1 MRYAARALGWA
12 TKILWILIIV
22 FSATAVYSVMNIR
35 MSLGQPQIFP
45 SSGFIVV
52 SVPLFVNNTGLYD
65 LSELNM
71 TVAVM
76 DYNGSLV
83 STSATFVP
91 SIPRGSSIE
100 TAHNVSMSLDDITS
114 KLLDYLFNDTVFNV
128 DLSAKLNFAR
138 AIPFQASMNMTIP
151 WGAPLY
157 NFSIGQISYNYLNL
171 THQELI
177 IPISF
182 ENHSPYFGVDGFM
195 QVKIYNDND
204 ELLGFTVSDLNVP
217 SHSSYNSQVEIVV
230 DVSKI
235 TGSGEVR
242 FYFEISGL
250 SFGPVVM
257 PYG

>member
-1 MRYAARALGWA
+1 MRYAVRALGWA
-12 TKILWILIIV
+12 TKILWILIVV
-22 FSATAVYSVMNIR
+22 FAASVVYSASNVR
-35 MSLGQPQIFP
+35 MGFGQPQIFF
-45 SSGFIVV
+45 SSGFMVI

-83 STSATFVP
+83 STSTTFVP

-100 TAHNVSMSLDDITS
+100 TAHNVSMSLDDIAS
-114 KLLDYLFNDTVFNV
+114 ELLNYLFNDTVFNV
-128 DLSAKLNFAR
+128 NMSLKLNFAH
-138 AIPFQASMNMTIP
+138 AIPFQVSTNMTMP

-157 NFSIGQISYNYLNL
+157 NFSIGKISYNYLNL

-182 ENHSPYFGVDGFM
+182 ENHSPYFGVDGTM
-195 QVKIYNDND
+195 QVEIYNSNG
-204 ELLGFTVSDLNVP
+204 ELLGSSASDLNVP
-217 SHSSYNSQVEIVV
+217 SHSSYDGQVEMIVES
-230 DVSKI
+230 SKI

-242 FYFEISGL
+242 FYFETSAFSI
-250 SFGPVVM
+250 GPVVM

>member
-1 MRYAARALGWA
+1 MRYVVRALGWA
-12 TKILWILIIV
+12 TKILWILMVV
-22 FSATAVYSVMNIR
+22 FAATAVYSALNVR
-35 MSLGQPQIFP
+35 MGFGQPQVFF
-45 SSGFIVV
+45 SSGFMVI

-83 STSATFVP
+83 STSTTFVP

-100 TAHNVSMSLDDITS
+100 TAHNVSMSLNDTTPR
-114 KLLDYLFNDTVFNV
+114 LLNYLFNDTVFNV
-128 DLSAKLNFAR
+128 DMSLKLNFAH
-138 AIPFQASMNMTIP
+138 ALPFQISTNMTMP

-171 THQELI
+171 THQEVI
-177 IPISF
+177 IPITF
-182 ENHSPYFGVDGFM
+182 ENHSPYFGVDGTM
-195 QVKIYNDND
+195 QVEIYNDND
-204 ELLGFTVSDLNVP
+204 ELLGFSASDLNVP
-217 SHSSYNSQVEIVV
+217 SYSSYDGQVEMIVES
-230 DVSKI
+230 SKI

-242 FYFEISGL
+242 FYFETSAFSI
-250 SFGPVVM
+250 GPMVM